1 MHLRFACQPGCTK
14 CCDVR
19 GFVYITEEDLGRMAA
34 HEGLSVKAFE
44 GRYVV
49 RFKRLLRLR
58 KPKNAQCH
66 FLREGGCGVHR
77 VKPVQCRLYPFWPE
91 LVENR
96 ANWEAEQAMCPGIG
110 KGGLV
115 QIGAACEMAAEM
127 KTAYPGMYGSSQE
140 KKLKATGGASD
151 EYSN

>member
-19 GFVYITEEDLGRMAA
+19 GFVYITEEDLRRMAA
-34 HEGLSVKAFE
+34 HEGLTAEAFE
-44 GRYVV
+44 ARYVV

-58 KPKNAQCH
+58 KPKNSQCH
-66 FLREGGCGVHR
+66 FLREGGCRVHR

-96 ANWEAEQAMCPGIG
+96 ANWEAERTMCPGIG

-115 QIGAACEMAAEM
+115 QIGAACETAAEM
-127 KTAYPGMYGSSQE
+127 KTAYPAMYGEIYE
-140 KKLKATGGASD
+140 KKTKVLRRSFR
-151 EYSN
+151 